1 VQLPQLLAGPA
12 DLAGVGYR
20 TTSDYA
26 VVCDLGVQH
35 FDSTRVGV
43 AVARA
48 AYGEIRR
55 LGSTDER
62 VRSTRWRRS
71 SRQTVQLTITVRAS
85 DAHRAFEVA
94 GGLLRTGIHAVG
106 GSTAGWEQLHPQ
118 LQVLSAAPQRR
129 RSGRRSG
136 RRGRAAELAALPSP
150 PTWGE
155 WSATARRRLERGP
168 VLPPISSASGPP
180 LQRVID
186 LR

>member
-1 VQLPQLLAGPA
+1 M
-12 DLAGVGYR
+12 GYR

-35 FDSTRVGV
+35 FDSPRAGI
-43 AVARA
+43 AMARA
-48 AYGEIRR
+48 AYGEMRR
-55 LGSTDER
+55 LGTTDER

-71 SRQTVQLTITVRAS
+71 SRQTVQLTITVRAH

-118 LQVLSAAPQRR
+118 LHVISAAPQRR
-129 RSGRRSG
+129 RSGRR
-136 RRGRAAELAALPSP
+136 GRAAEMAALPSP
-150 PTWGE
+150 PTWAD
-155 WSATARRRLERGP
+155 WSATARRRMERGP
-168 VLPPISSASGPP
+168 VLPPISSSCGPP
-180 LQRVID
+180 LPQVID